1 MTLDSESSGQR
12 SADSQAS
19 TQVGETSAS
28 ALLLALTT
36 EHFTLQTA
44 RSATIAESNGR
55 VSLFLGAVSSSLIA
69 IALVG
74 QLSRFGEPFFVFAL
88 TLLPALIFLG
98 AATYVR
104 AIQNGIE
111 DFKYARAINHIRKWY
126 LGLHPDAPGLIL
138 LSTDETP
145 DGVMQ
150 GVRNKRWQALFTT
163 AGVVAIVISIL
174 VGATVGLASAA
185 LGLQMVGSAA
195 VGLCA
200 GFVSEVLLFR
210 HHGSKWREAVTP

>member
-1 MTLDSESSGQR
+1 VIDRKSGSEGQAVSPR
-12 SADSQAS
+12 GDQ
-19 TQVGETSAS
+19 S

-44 RSATIAESNGR
+44 RSATIVESNGR
-55 VSLFLGAVSSSLIA
+55 VSLFLGAVSSSIVA

-74 QLSRFGEPFFVFAL
+74 QLSRFGQQFFVFAL

-98 AATYVR
+98 GATYAR

-111 DFKYARAINHIRKWY
+111 DFKYARAINHIRNWY
-126 LGLHPDAPGLIL
+126 QTLHPDAERLLL

-150 GVRNKRWQALFTT
+150 GLRNPKWQALFTT
-163 AGVVAIVISIL
+163 AGVVAFVMSIL
-174 VGATVGLASAA
+174 IGVTVALASAA
-185 LGLQMVGSAA
+185 AFGLHIYASAV

-200 GFVSEVLLFR
+200 GSLGEVALYR
-210 HHGSKWREAVTP
+210 HHMSLWRRATS